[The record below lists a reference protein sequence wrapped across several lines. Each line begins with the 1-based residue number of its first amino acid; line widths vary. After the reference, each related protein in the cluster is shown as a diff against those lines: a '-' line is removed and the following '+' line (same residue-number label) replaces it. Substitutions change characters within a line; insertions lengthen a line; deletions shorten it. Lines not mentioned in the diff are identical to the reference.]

1 MGPWTR
7 LEAQVTRLEVA
18 AATGFHDE
26 VLGDVARLRGSM
38 DTLPAAAGPPET
50 ATPWRVRERLL
61 IVANHSAARTGR
73 WSEALRFNTEL
84 IDSRRARGAEDFDLG
99 TALFERHGEL
109 VELGRV
115 DEARAVLVECRA
127 LFEPHRDF
135 HLLGLVLSALAQL
148 EDRRGHPGVAIEM
161 ERSALRYKYLANDV
175 EAIPISHYGL
185 AYFSARH
192 FGRPTATVHY
202 LAAALIAHIVADP
215 DVSAVHALAND
226 LAELGDLNAVP
237 GDVGELCG
245 QVAEVPGADLADLL
259 TRICPGQG
267 QAQQHLDGVL
277 ADARNQAAGAHSAAG
292 GQAAP
297 SDLPRYFAMWD
308 PAIAGIVAARDGNA
322 RARQALGQHLA
333 KIQDAAT
340 PWAPLAHA
348 LGLVSDGHGPDA
360 AAGLDDVGAA
370 IIARALDA
378 LRGAVT
384 IPADLWPVMPWG
396 YTLADLVAG
405 SRGDANA
412 AAAAQSELTTFA
424 QRNPAAAAMCA
435 ALQRILA
442 GDRRADLASN
452 LTSPVD
458 RAVVTSVLHHVEAG

>member
-1 MGPWTR
+1 M
-7 LEAQVTRLEVA
+7 
-18 AATGFHDE
+18 
-26 VLGDVARLRGSM
+26 
-38 DTLPAAAGPPET
+38 
-50 ATPWRVRERLL
+50 
-61 IVANHSAARTGR
+61 I
-73 WSEALRFNTEL
+73 
-84 IDSRRARGAEDFDLG
+84 
-99 TALFERHGEL
+99 
-109 VELGRV
+109 
-115 DEARAVLVECRA
+115 
-127 LFEPHRDF
+127 
-135 HLLGLVLSALAQL
+135 
-148 EDRRGHPGVAIEM
+148 
-161 ERSALRYKYLANDV
+161 
-175 EAIPISHYGL
+175 
-185 AYFSARH
+185 
-192 FGRPTATVHY
+192 
-202 LAAALIAHIVADP
+202 
-215 DVSAVHALAND
+215 
-226 LAELGDLNAVP
+226 
-237 GDVGELCG
+237 
-245 QVAEVPGADLADLL
+245 
-259 TRICPGQG
+259 
-267 QAQQHLDGVL
+267 
-277 ADARNQAAGAHSAAG
+277 
-292 GQAAP
+292 
-297 SDLPRYFAMWD
+297 
-308 PAIAGIVAARDGNA
+308 
-322 RARQALGQHLA
+322 
-333 KIQDAAT
+333 AT